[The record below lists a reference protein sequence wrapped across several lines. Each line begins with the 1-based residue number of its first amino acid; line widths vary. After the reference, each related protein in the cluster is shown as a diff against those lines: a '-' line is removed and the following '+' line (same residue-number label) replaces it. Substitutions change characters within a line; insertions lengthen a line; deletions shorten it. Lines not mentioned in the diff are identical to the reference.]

1 MFKYFP
7 IIVLDYFKMLFNES
21 CNFFLEMF
29 KMFKMWDKVKKN
41 IKSIG
46 LCYSQA
52 KKRKKKLL
60 LNAINIRNTLFKLL
74 RPS

>member
-1 MFKYFP
+1 MRAV
-7 IIVLDYFKMLFNES
+7 I
-21 CNFFLEMF
+21 

-46 LCYSQA
+46 LCYLQA
-52 KKRKKKLL
+52 KKKEKKLL
-60 LNAINIRNTLFKLL
+60 LNAINNRNTLFKLL